1 MYDVFF
7 AQLGTENQNIID
19 HKSYIKLYQ
28 TSDIIHHKSDI
39 IHLRIMLKIAIQKSG
54 RLYED
59 SIKLLKECGIEL
71 NNGNK
76 QLKAV
81 AFNFPLEVYFLRD
94 DDIPQ
99 YIYDGVADIGIVGE
113 NVMLEKNKEIDLI
126 YRLGFGRC
134 RLSIA
139 VPKSMQYQSI
149 EDLEG
154 LKIATS
160 YATILQDFLTS
171 KNVNA
176 EIHEI
181 SGSVEI
187 APGIGLADAICDL
200 VSSGSTL
207 FTNGLKEAEV
217 ILKSEAVLAANKNL
231 SAENKLVLEKL
242 LLRIN
247 AVKTAKNNKYIIL
260 NAPNHQLKNISSVLP
275 GMKSPTVTPLAE
287 EGWSSVQSVV
297 NENDFWD
304 VIEKLKQFEAEGILV
319 LPIEKMIV

>member
-1 MYDVFF
+1 
-7 AQLGTENQNIID
+7 
-19 HKSYIKLYQ
+19 
-28 TSDIIHHKSDI
+28 
-39 IHLRIMLKIAIQKSG
+39 MLKIAIQKSG

-59 SIKLLKECGIEL
+59 SVKLLKECGIEL

-99 YIYDGVADIGIVGE
+99 YVYDGVADVGIVGE
-113 NVMLEKNKEIDLI
+113 NVLLEKSKDINLV
-126 YRLGFGRC
+126 YRLGFGKC

-139 VPKSMQYQSI
+139 VPKSIQYKSS
-149 EDLEG
+149 EDLNG
-154 LKIATS
+154 LKIATTYS
-160 YATILQDFLTS
+160 TILQKYLSD
-171 KNVNA
+171 KNIKA

-207 FTNGLKEAEV
+207 FTNGLKEVEV
-217 ILKSEAVLAANKNL
+217 ILKSEAVLTANKNL
-231 SAENKLVLEKL
+231 SAENKAILEKL
-242 LLRIN
+242 LMRIN

-260 NAPNHQLKNISSVLP
+260 IAPNHQLQNIENILP
-275 GMKSPTVTPLAE
+275 GMKSPTVTPLAT

-297 NENDFWD
+297 NENDFWE
-304 VIEKLKQFEAEGILV
+304 VIEKLKQCEAEGILV
-319 LPIEKMIV
+319 IPIEKMIV

>member
-1 MYDVFF
+1 
-7 AQLGTENQNIID
+7 
-19 HKSYIKLYQ
+19 
-28 TSDIIHHKSDI
+28 
-39 IHLRIMLKIAIQKSG
+39 MLKIAIQKSG

-59 SIKLLKECGIEL
+59 SVKLLKECGIEL

-76 QLKAV
+76 QLKAA

-99 YIYDGVADIGIVGE
+99 YISDSVADVGIVGE
-113 NVMLEKNKEIDLI
+113 NVMLEKNKDIDLI

-134 RLSIA
+134 RLSLA
-139 VPKSMQYQSI
+139 VPKTMQYNSVQ
-149 EDLEG
+149 DFEG

-160 YATILQDFLTS
+160 YATILQSFLNDR
-171 KNVNA
+171 KIEA

-207 FTNGLKEAEV
+207 FTNGLKEVEV
-217 ILKSEAVLAANKNL
+217 ILQSEAILAANKNL
-231 SAENKLVLEKL
+231 SEENKLILEKL

-247 AVKTAKNNKYIIL
+247 AVKMAKNNKYIML
-260 NAPNHQLKNISSVLP
+260 NAPNDQLQNIFSLLP
-275 GMKSPTVTPLAE
+275 GMKSPTVVPLVE

-297 NENDFWD
+297 NENDFWE
-304 VIEKLKQFEAEGILV
+304 VIEKLKQFQAEGIIV
-319 LPIEKMIV
+319 MPIEKMIV

>member
-1 MYDVFF
+1 
-7 AQLGTENQNIID
+7 
-19 HKSYIKLYQ
+19 
-28 TSDIIHHKSDI
+28 
-39 IHLRIMLKIAIQKSG
+39 MLKIAIQKSG

-59 SIKLLKECGIEL
+59 SVKLLKECGIEL

-81 AFNFPLEVYFLRD
+81 ANNFPLEIYFLRD

-99 YIYDGVADIGIVGE
+99 YVYDGVADIGIVGE
-113 NVMLEKNKEIDLI
+113 NVLLEKSKDIDLV
-126 YRLGFGRC
+126 YRLGFGKC

-139 VPKSMQYQSI
+139 VPKNMPYKSI
-149 EDLEG
+149 ADLKG
-154 LKIATS
+154 LKIATTYS
-160 YATILQDFLTS
+160 TILQKYLDANKS
-171 KNVNA
+171 DA

-207 FTNGLKEAEV
+207 FTNGLKEVEV
-217 ILKSEAVLAANKNL
+217 ILKSEAVLIANKNL
-231 SAENKLVLEKL
+231 SEENKELLQKL

-260 NAPNHQLKNISSVLP
+260 NAPNSQLKNISAILP

-297 NENDFWD
+297 NENDFWE
-304 VIEKLKQFEAEGILV
+304 VIEKLKQCEAQGILV

>member
-1 MYDVFF
+1 M
-7 AQLGTENQNIID
+7 
-19 HKSYIKLYQ
+19 
-28 TSDIIHHKSDI
+28 
-39 IHLRIMLKIAIQKSG
+39 MLKIAIQKSG

-59 SIKLLKECGIEL
+59 SVKLLKECGIEL

-81 AFNFPLEVYFLRD
+81 ANNFPLEIYFLRD

-99 YIYDGVADIGIVGE
+99 YVYDGVADIGIVGE
-113 NVMLEKNKEIDLI
+113 NVLLEKNKDIDLV
-126 YRLGFGRC
+126 YRLGFGKC

-139 VPKSMQYQSI
+139 VPKSTQYKSI
-149 EDLEG
+149 ADLQG
-154 LKIATS
+154 LKIATTYS
-160 YATILQDFLTS
+160 TILQKYLDANKS
-171 KNVNA
+171 NA

-207 FTNGLKEAEV
+207 FTNGLKEVEV
-217 ILKSEAVLAANKNL
+217 ILKSEAVLTANKNL
-231 SAENKLVLEKL
+231 SAENKLLLEKL
-242 LLRIN
+242 LMRIT
-247 AVKTAKNNKYIIL
+247 AVKSAKNNKYIIL
-260 NAPNHQLKNISSVLP
+260 NAPNNQLKNISAILP

-297 NENDFWD
+297 NENDFWE
-304 VIEKLKQFEAEGILV
+304 VIEKLKQCEAQGILV
-319 LPIEKMIV
+319 LPIEKMIM